1 LKGTIGAQLNDSLR
15 RIVNKFAV
23 IHLIPNEEPV
33 VVIADESPGSN
44 NNVTLAIRVFIS
56 GDLAFYATILG
67 KPNMAPI
74 WCNWCM
80 LTKQAWMEVGHVHG
94 EKWSINKLHDI
105 RQLVEDHGMPE
116 WPQIIMGCTHSP
128 MFDAVPVENFI
139 ISMLH
144 IIIGIGNS
152 LIDIF
157 LSGLNGG

>member
-1 LKGTIGAQLNDSLR
+1 LKGTIGVQLNDSLR

-44 NNVTLAIRVFIS
+44 NNVTLAIRV
-56 GDLAFYATILG
+56 
-67 KPNMAPI
+67 
-74 WCNWCM
+74 CNWCM

-105 RQLVEDHGMPE
+105 RQLVKDHGMPE
-116 WPQIIMGCTHSP
+116 RPQIIMGCTHTP
-128 MFDAVPVENFI
+128 IFDAAPVEKFI
-139 ISMLH
+139 FSMLH

-157 LSGLNGG
+157 FLSGLNGG

>member
-1 LKGTIGAQLNDSLR
+1 LKGTIGVQLNDSLR

-56 GDLAFYATILG
+56 CDLAFYATILG

-105 RQLVEDHGMPE
+105 RQLVKDHGMPE
-116 WPQIIMGCTHSP
+116 RPQIIMGCTHTP
-128 MFDAVPVENFI
+128 IFDAAPVEKFI
-139 ISMLH
+139 FSMLH

-157 LSGLNGG
+157 F